1 MPPASAVRE
10 ACTRSLPPYMIPA
23 HVVELVSWP
32 VNANGKIDRAAV
44 RRQME
49 EDIAG

>member
-1 MPPASAVRE
+1 
-10 ACTRSLPPYMIPA
+10 MIPA

-44 RRQME
+44 RCQLE
-49 EDIAG
+49 EHISPDVVAQHGAES